1 MSRTFHIGEAYSPDP
16 DTVVVPVTFWAEY
29 IELSFVVM
37 PEGVEFNE
45 DVNSS
50 QGGRRP
56 DVVSGS
62 FAGPVSGERC
72 RSESDKTSERQ

>member
-1 MSRTFHIGEAYSPDP
+1 VVRKYHVGEAYSPAP
-16 DTVVVPVTFWAEY
+16 DTVVIPVTIWSEY
-29 IELSFVVM
+29 IELSFIVG
-37 PEGVEFNE
+37 PEGVEFDE

-62 FAGPVSGERC
+62 FAGPDLGERC
-72 RSESDKTSERQ
+72 RSGSDKTSEHQ